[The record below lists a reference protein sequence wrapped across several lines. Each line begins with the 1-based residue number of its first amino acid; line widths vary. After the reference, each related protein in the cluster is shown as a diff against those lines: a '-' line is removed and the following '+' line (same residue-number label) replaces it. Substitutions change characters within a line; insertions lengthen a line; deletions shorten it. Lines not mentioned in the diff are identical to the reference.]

1 MAKQR
6 VLRHQLE
13 WNLPEGEGKVILE
26 SLIDDDADDTT
37 IQVIEKLD
45 DDGFYVAMR
54 LLESGNDIYFDPKTM
69 SLSTALVA
77 TGVGDLFD
85 EDEEEDEFGTF
96 IFDEDDEDEDDEDD
110 EDEDEEDEDGEDGEK
125 PTDGSQPKLIDP
137 SAN

>member
-69 SLSTALVA
+69 SLSTALIA
-77 TGVGDLFD
+77 TGVSDLFD
-85 EDEEEDEFGTF
+85 EDDDDDDDNEFGTF
-96 IFDEDDEDEDDEDD
+96 IFDEDEDDDD
-110 EDEDEEDEDGEDGEK
+110 DDADDDADEEKESPSDE
-125 PTDGSQPKLIDP
+125 SQPKLIDP